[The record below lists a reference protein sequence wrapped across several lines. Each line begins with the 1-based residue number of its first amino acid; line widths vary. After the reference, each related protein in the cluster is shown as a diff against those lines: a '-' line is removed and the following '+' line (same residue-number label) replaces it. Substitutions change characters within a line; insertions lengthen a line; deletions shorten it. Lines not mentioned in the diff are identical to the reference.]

1 MNTSTKVFATLALSA
16 AVGEKIKTT
25 ESGELSEAGEKL
37 RSAGFIATGA
47 YPSAPLTGKKTEAIA
62 NAVMRLLSKPLQP
75 YDILSMLIAGLIDI
89 RAKCKPERYALID
102 PIIDAAQDCIDI
114 YDDLFWQDNHALF
127 MMLHTK
133 EVKNRKAVDHDAAFD
148 RYCAWLVES

>member
-25 ESGELSEAGEKL
+25 ESGELSEASEKL

-62 NAVMRLLSKPLQP
+62 DAVMRLLSTPLEPQ
-75 YDILSMLIAGLIDI
+75 DILSMLVAGLVDI

-102 PIIDAAQDCIDI
+102 PVVDAAQACLNA
-114 YDDLFWQDNHALF
+114 YEDLFWQDNHALF
-127 MMLHTK
+127 MLTHKDKKIKK
-133 EVKNRKAVDHDAAFD
+133 EIDHEAAFE
-148 RYCAWLVES
+148 RYCAWLES

>member
-16 AVGEKIKTT
+16 AVGQKIKNT
-25 ESGELSEAGEKL
+25 ESGELADAGEKL

-47 YPSAPLTGKKTEAIA
+47 YPSAHLSGKKTDDIA

-102 PIIDAAQDCIDI
+102 PVVDAAQACLDLYGEDI
-114 YDDLFWQDNHALF
+114 
-127 MMLHTK
+127 
-133 EVKNRKAVDHDAAFD
+133 DHDAAFD
-148 RYCAWLVES
+148 RYCAWLES

>member
-16 AVGEKIKTT
+16 AVGEKIKNT
-25 ESGELSEAGEKL
+25 ESGELAEAGEKL

-47 YPSAPLTGKKTEAIA
+47 YPSAHLSEKKTEDIA

-89 RAKCKPERYALID
+89 RAKCKHGRYSLID
-102 PIIDAAQDCIDI
+102 PIVAAAQECL
-114 YDDLFWQDNHALF
+114 DLYEGNGPSIILVAH
-127 MMLHTK
+127 
-133 EVKNRKAVDHDAAFD
+133 VAAYE
-148 RYCAWLVES
+148 RYCAWLES

>member
-1 MNTSTKVFATLALSA
+1 MSSKMNTSTKVFATLALSA

-37 RSAGFIATGA
+37 RSAGVIATGA

-62 NAVMRLLSKPLQP
+62 DAVMRLLSTPLEPQ
-75 YDILSMLIAGLIDI
+75 DILSMLVAGLVDI

-102 PIIDAAQDCIDI
+102 PVVESAQSCLDLYGENID
-114 YDDLFWQDNHALF
+114 H
-127 MMLHTK
+127 
-133 EVKNRKAVDHDAAFD
+133 ESAFE
-148 RYCAWLVES
+148 RYCAWLES

>member
-47 YPSAPLTGKKTEAIA
+47 YPSAPLTGKKTETIA
-62 NAVMRLLSKPLQP
+62 DAVMRLLSTPLEPQ
-75 YDILSMLIAGLIDI
+75 DILSMLVAGLVDI

-102 PIIDAAQDCIDI
+102 P
-114 YDDLFWQDNHALF
+114 
-127 MMLHTK
+127 
-133 EVKNRKAVDHDAAFD
+133 V
-148 RYCAWLVES
+148 VEIGRAHV

>member
-16 AVGEKIKTT
+16 AVGEKIKNTG
-25 ESGELSEAGEKL
+25 SGELAEAGEKL
-37 RSAGFIATGA
+37 RSAWFIATGA
-47 YPSAPLTGKKTEAIA
+47 YPSAHLTEKKTEDIE

-102 PIIDAAQDCIDI
+102 PVVAAAQACLDLYGEDI
-114 YDDLFWQDNHALF
+114 
-127 MMLHTK
+127 
-133 EVKNRKAVDHDAAFD
+133 DHDAAFD
-148 RYCAWLVES
+148 RYCAWLES

>member
-16 AVGEKIKTT
+16 AVGQKIKTT
-25 ESGELSEAGEKL
+25 EAGELSEAGENL
-37 RSAGFIATGA
+37 RSAGFIATGS
-47 YPSAPLTGKKTEAIA
+47 YPSAHLSEKKTEDIE

-102 PIIDAAQDCIDI
+102 PVVDAAQACLDLYGEDI
-114 YDDLFWQDNHALF
+114 
-127 MMLHTK
+127 
-133 EVKNRKAVDHDAAFD
+133 DHDAAFE
-148 RYCAWLVES
+148 RYCAWLES

>member
-25 ESGELSEAGEKL
+25 EAGELSEAGEKL

-47 YPSAPLTGKKTEAIA
+47 YPSAPLTGKKTEDIA

-102 PIIDAAQDCIDI
+102 PVVDAAQACLDLYGEDI
-114 YDDLFWQDNHALF
+114 
-127 MMLHTK
+127 
-133 EVKNRKAVDHDAAFD
+133 DHDAAFD
-148 RYCAWLVES
+148 RYCAWLES

>member
-16 AVGEKIKTT
+16 AVGEKIKNT
-25 ESGELSEAGEKL
+25 ESGYLSEAGEKL

-47 YPSAPLTGKKTEAIA
+47 YPSAHLTEKKTEDIE

-102 PIIDAAQDCIDI
+102 PVVAAAQDCIDI

-148 RYCAWLVES
+148 RYCAWLES

>member
-25 ESGELSEAGEKL
+25 EAGELSEAGEKL

-47 YPSAPLTGKKTEAIA
+47 YPSAHLTEKKTEDIW

-102 PIIDAAQDCIDI
+102 PVVAAAQACLDLYGEDI
-114 YDDLFWQDNHALF
+114 
-127 MMLHTK
+127 
-133 EVKNRKAVDHDAAFD
+133 DHDAAFD
-148 RYCAWLVES
+148 SYCAWLES

>member
-16 AVGEKIKTT
+16 AVGKKIKTI
-25 ESGELSEAGEKL
+25 ESGELADAGEKL

-47 YPSAPLTGKKTEAIA
+47 YPSAHLSVKKTEDIG

-102 PIIDAAQDCIDI
+102 PVVDAAQACLDLYGEDID
-114 YDDLFWQDNHALF
+114 HG
-127 MMLHTK
+127 
-133 EVKNRKAVDHDAAFD
+133 AAFD
-148 RYCAWLVES
+148 SYCAWLES

>member
-37 RSAGFIATGA
+37 RSAGFISTGA
-47 YPSAPLTGKKTEAIA
+47 YPSAPLTGKKNEAISD
-62 NAVMRLLSKPLQP
+62 AVMRLLSTPLEP
-75 YDILSMLIAGLIDI
+75 PDILSMLVAGLIDI

-102 PIIDAAQDCIDI
+102 PVVDAAQACLDLYGEDID
-114 YDDLFWQDNHALF
+114 HEAAL
-127 MMLHTK
+127 
-133 EVKNRKAVDHDAAFD
+133 E
-148 RYCAWLVES
+148 RYLTWLES

>member
-16 AVGEKIKTT
+16 AVGKKIKSQ
-25 ESGELSEAGEKL
+25 ESGELAEAGEKL

-47 YPSAPLTGKKTEAIA
+47 YPSAHLSEKKTEDIA
-62 NAVMRLLSKPLQP
+62 NAVMRLLSTPLEPQ
-75 YDILSMLIAGLIDI
+75 DILSMLVAGLVDI

-102 PIIDAAQDCIDI
+102 PVVDAAQACLDI

-127 MMLHTK
+127 MMLNRDAKNKK
-133 EVKNRKAVDHDAAFD
+133 EINHEAAYE
-148 RYCAWLVES
+148 RYCAWLES